1 MKFSAQWCAV
11 FAASVLAAQEPQP
24 KPDPVAPQPQ
34 DPAAAL
40 QEMQAQ
46 FAKEGLVLDVKA
58 GTLTV
63 PAVMNAPQDALEYI
77 LIHRR
82 GKRHEAMLWT
92 KAKPSVL
99 NGAML
104 LLGFTPGQN
113 AKAEEI
119 VPFPSIEEVEKG
131 AETVKV
137 TPPKGMNVWFT
148 VKWTTAEGKV
158 VEYCL
163 EDLLLDLTTQRPV
176 AGCSWVY
183 IGGRMGQLYRN
194 EPEVFVADFEGNLV
208 SSCYMTPDNH
218 LVTIVHERG
227 RDQHNWWLTSK
238 VPEPDTEVLFTIHRQ
253 QPKLH
258 QEREAR
264 LAKEAAE
271 GKSEPVP
278 EGGKPVGPPGDRTGG
293 GR

>member
-1 MKFSAQWCAV
+1 MRIAPLL
-11 FAASVLAAQEPQP
+11 FAAVVAACVPAQEP
-24 KPDPVAPQPQ
+24 KPAPVAPKPQ

-40 QEMQAQ
+40 AEMMQQ
-46 FAKEGLVLDVKA
+46 FTKEGITLDVKA
-58 GTLTV
+58 GTLKLA
-63 PAVMNAPQDALEYI
+63 AVMNAPQDALEYL

-99 NGAML
+99 NGALL
-104 LLGFTPGQN
+104 LLGLTPGQN

-119 VPFPSIEEVEKG
+119 VPPPSIEEIEKG

-137 TPPKGMNVWFT
+137 TPPKGMNLWFT
-148 VKWTTAEGKV
+148 VQWTTPEGKV

-163 EDLLLDLTTQRPV
+163 EDLLLDLTTQRAV
-176 AGCSWVY
+176 VGCSWVY
-183 IGGRMGQLYRN
+183 LGGRMGQLYRN

-208 SSCYMTPDNH
+208 SACYMTPDNH

-238 VPEPDTEVLFTIHRQ
+238 APEPDTEVQITIHRQ

-264 LAKEAAE
+264 LAKETAE
-271 GKSEPVP
+271 NKGEPQP
-278 EGGKPVGPPGDRTGG
+278 EGGKPVAPPSERTGG
-293 GR
+293 GK